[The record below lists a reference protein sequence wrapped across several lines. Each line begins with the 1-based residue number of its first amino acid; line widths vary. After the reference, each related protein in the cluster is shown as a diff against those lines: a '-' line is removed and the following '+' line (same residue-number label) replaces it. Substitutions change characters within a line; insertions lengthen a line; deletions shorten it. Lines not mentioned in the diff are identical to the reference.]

1 MPRPHKSLARDSLA
15 RGSLARRLRALRAEE
30 SGAAILEFALLL
42 PILVALVYGC
52 FEVGRALLVRQ
63 AMEGAVRAGARIL
76 AQVPDPACE
85 SGCPPGAARAVEV
98 TQGQILANTGLPPGA
113 VTVEPQPDPLAGTVA
128 MQASVAFDVMFPGPV
143 PLRRWTLKA
152 RHQEPRLGE

>member
-1 MPRPHKSLARDSLA
+1 MPQPLKPLA
-15 RGSLARRLRALRAEE
+15 GEPLARRLRALRDED

-42 PILVALVYGC
+42 PILVVLVYGC

-76 AQVPDPACE
+76 AQVPDAACE
-85 SGCPPGAARAVEV
+85 AGCPPGAARAVRITES
-98 TQGQILANTGLPPGA
+98 QILANTGLPPGA
-113 VTVEPQPDPLAGTVA
+113 VTAEPQPDPPAGTVA

-152 RHQEPRLGE
+152 RHQEPHVGQ